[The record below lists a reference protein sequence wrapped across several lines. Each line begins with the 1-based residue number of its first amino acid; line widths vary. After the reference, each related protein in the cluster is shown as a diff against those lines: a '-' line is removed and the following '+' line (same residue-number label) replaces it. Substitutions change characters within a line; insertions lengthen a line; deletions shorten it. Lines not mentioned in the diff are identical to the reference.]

1 MHDRPFP
8 FAFTRDSIAAVRT
21 EDFTAAVQ
29 RHQHELRRHCVR
41 LTGSR
46 ADADDALQEALLRA
60 WRARRSQVSSFPRA
74 WLYRIATNACFDLLA
89 RRDATVVALDD
100 APGLA
105 APPEEGPDA
114 ATLTRETLEL
124 TLLTAIQHLPRR
136 QRAVL
141 IMRDVLGW
149 PADEVASALSI
160 TVPAVNSALQRAR
173 RSLHERLGAGRLE
186 WTRETPCPQERAIL
200 DHYLSALA

>member
-8 FAFTRDSIAAVRT
+8 FAFSRDSIGAVMT
-21 EDFTAAVQ
+21 EDFTSAVQ

-46 ADADDALQEALLRA
+46 ADADDALQETLLRA
-60 WRARRSQVSSFPRA
+60 WRARRSVRSTSPRA
-74 WLYRIATNACFDLLA
+74 WLYRIATNACFDLVA
-89 RRDATVVALDD
+89 RRDATLVTLDD
-100 APGLA
+100 APALA
-105 APPEEGPDA
+105 APAQESPDA
-114 ATLTRETLEL
+114 TALARETFEL

-149 PADEVASALSI
+149 PAEDVATALST
-160 TVPAVNSALQRAR
+160 TVPATNSALQRAR
-173 RSLHERLGAGRLE
+173 RSLRGRLAPGRLE
-186 WTRETPCPQERAIL
+186 WACETPCPEHRELL
-200 DHYLSALA
+200 DRYLSVLD